1 MSFAVAVPE
10 ALAAA
15 ANDIA
20 NIGSTLASANSAAA
34 APTAGV
40 LAAGADEVSA
50 AVASMFSGY
59 ANTFQGL
66 SAQASSFHE
75 QFVQALATAG
85 NSYAV
90 AEAANANPLQTV
102 QQELLGLINTPT
114 QTLLGRPLIGNGA
127 PGVPA
132 VSGVRPDS
140 WSAPAASVASAGRAG
155 SPALGVPV
163 VPVAR

>member
-1 MSFAVAVPE
+1 VAVPE

-20 NIGSTLASANSAAA
+20 NIGSTLTSANSAAA

-75 QFVQALATAG
+75 QFVQALATAR

-102 QQELLGLINTPT
+102 QQEPLGLINTPT
-114 QTLLGRPLIGNGA
+114 QTLLGRPLIGNGANGA

-155 SPALGVPV
+155 SLALGVPV
-163 VPVAR
+163 ATAAR

>member
-1 MSFAVAVPE
+1 
-10 ALAAA
+10 
-15 ANDIA
+15 
-20 NIGSTLASANSAAA
+20 
-34 APTAGV
+34 
-40 LAAGADEVSA
+40 
-50 AVASMFSGY
+50 MFSGY
-59 ANTFQGL
+59 SNTFQGL

-90 AEAANANPLQTV
+90 AEAANANPLQIV
-102 QQELLGLINTPT
+102 QQELWGIINTHT
-114 QTLLGRPLIGNGA
+114 QTLLGSPLIGNGA

-155 SPALGVPV
+155 APGLGGAVGPGAGSPALGVPV
-163 VPVAR
+163 VPVAS